1 MQLIDSLPRRFKN
14 FFYEF
19 GELISFTGR
28 FFKELF
34 KKAPDLNE
42 LLNQCYRVGNNSLF
56 LVGLTAFII
65 GMVMTLQVL
74 PTMRDIGAESWLPA
88 TISVS
93 IIREI
98 GPVLTALIT
107 AGKVASSIGSEVGSM
122 KVTEQIDAMT
132 VSGVNPFHFLIN
144 TRVLACTIM
153 LPILV
158 FYADAIALIG
168 SFLALNLQEEY
179 SLLYF
184 LRQAIDI
191 LLWVDIIGSTI
202 KTVFFGLAIGIVSC
216 YKGYNTSGG
225 TAGVGEAA
233 NSSVVVASIYI
244 FIIDLVAVQITQLF
258 MPI

>member
-1 MQLIDSLPRRFKN
+1 MQPIELLPSRIKN
-14 FFYEF
+14 AFYDF
-19 GELISFTGR
+19 GGLAAFTGR
-28 FFKELF
+28 FFREFF
-34 KKAPDLNE
+34 KKMPDLNE

-65 GMVMTLQVL
+65 GVVMTLQIL
-74 PTMRDIGAESWLPA
+74 PTMRDVGAESWMPA

-132 VSGVNPFHFLIN
+132 VSGVNPFHYLIN

-158 FYADAIALIG
+158 FYADAIALFG
-168 SFLALNLQEEY
+168 SYLALNLQEEY

-184 LRQAIDI
+184 LRQAVDI

-202 KTVFFGLAIGIVSC
+202 KTIFFGLAIGLVAC
-216 YKGYNTSGG
+216 YKGYHTSGG
-225 TAGVGEAA
+225 TAGVGQAA
-233 NSSVVVASIYI
+233 NSAVVVASISI
-244 FIIDLVAVQITQLF
+244 FVIDLVAVQITQFF